1 MGVVRTFKLDRM
13 DKEILRNVILRGR
26 EGIRALARELGKSP
40 STVSERLKRLERIGV
55 IRGYTAIIDYS
66 AIGYEVNAITLIQ
79 VEGEKIEEIEEM
91 LAKQPNV
98 RGVFDITGEYDI
110 ALIISFKSVRDLD
123 KFIKNLIRNPYIKR
137 SMTSLIFRVVK
148 DTPHVEEF
156 LKEKE

>member
-1 MGVVRTFKLDRM
+1 MGVVKTFKLDRM

>member
-1 MGVVRTFKLDRM
+1 M

>member
-123 KFIKNLIRNPYIKR
+123 KFIKNLIRNPYVKR
-137 SMTSLIFRVVK
+137 SMTSLIFRVIK

-156 LKEKE
+156 LKKKE

>member
-137 SMTSLIFRVVK
+137 SMTSLIFRVIK

-156 LKEKE
+156 LKKKE

>member
-1 MGVVRTFKLDRM
+1 MGVVKTFKLDRM

-137 SMTSLIFRVVK
+137 SMTSLIFRVIK

-156 LKEKE
+156 LKKKE

>member
-1 MGVVRTFKLDRM
+1 MGVVKTFKLDRM

-55 IRGYTAIIDYS
+55 IRRYTAIIDYS

-137 SMTSLIFRVVK
+137 SMTSLIFRVIK

-156 LKEKE
+156 LKKKE